1 MYCMYIVLMY
11 ARYVGRVYP
20 YVEYMH
26 IKVKVYIRGGGG
38 TLLSV

>member
-20 YVEYMH
+20 YVEYVH
-26 IKVKVYIRGGGG
+26 IKVNGGGGG